1 MNTNAHLTPSSA
13 TVSAHAAASLTLELR
28 EARQAQDA
36 LATLLGR
43 EQAAMAEFLLALSD
57 FDRRR
62 GWELLGHASLFAFL
76 RHGLGLP
83 NGPAFYRMSAV
94 RLLHRFPEIIEP
106 LRDGRLCLT
115 TVAELAKV
123 LTDENRAEVLPR
135 FFRISTRDAQELV
148 AELMPRPS
156 PPMKTVVTAVE
167 RSVVKPSPP
176 LALVEPPETT
186 ADTQRPLA
194 ALPSSL
200 LAPEVAP
207 ANPARG
213 VDRHR
218 EVEPLTAELTRLHLT
233 VSRRLVKK
241 LDVAREGLAHAI
253 PRATTEQVL
262 EAALDLLLEKQAKAR
277 GQVKRPRKTVATAT
291 EASSSTSTTPRN
303 SFPTRREP
311 LYSRNGPPGHIP
323 AVLRR
328 AVWGRDQGRCV
339 WPLDGGG
346 VCGSTHR
353 LEIDHRVPRGLDGE
367 TEEDNLRLLCE
378 RHNKLAA
385 RLAFG
390 ERWMGRYA
398 GARGGSTG
406 PSSS

>member
-1 MNTNAHLTPSSA
+1 MNTNAQPTPSSTA
-13 TVSAHAAASLTLELR
+13 ASAHAAASPSLELR
-28 EARQAQDA
+28 EARQARDT
-36 LATLLGR
+36 LATLLRR
-43 EQAAMAEFLLALSD
+43 EHVAMAEFLLALTD

-76 RHGLGLP
+76 QHGLGLP

-123 LTDENRAEVLPR
+123 LTEENRAEVLPR

-148 AELMPRPS
+148 AELIPRPA
-156 PPMKTVVTAVE
+156 PPMKTVVTAVD
-167 RSVVKPSPP
+167 RGVVKPTPP
-176 LALVEPPETT
+176 LALVAPAETT
-186 ADTQRPLA
+186 ADNQQSLA
-194 ALPSSL
+194 ALPGSL
-200 LAPEVAP
+200 LAPEVTP
-207 ANPARG
+207 ADPARG

-218 EVEPLTAELTRLHLT
+218 EVEPLTAELSRLHLT

-277 GQVKRPRKTVATAT
+277 GQVKRPRKTTAT
-291 EASSSTSTTPRN
+291 VAPTTSRN
-303 SFPTRREP
+303 SSPTRGEP
-311 LYSRNGPPGHIP
+311 LYSRTAPREHIP
-323 AVLRR
+323 ADVRR
-328 AVWGRDQGRCV
+328 AVWERDQGRCV

-353 LEIDHRVPRGLDGE
+353 LEIDHRLPRGLDGE
-367 TEEDNLRLLCE
+367 TEESNLRLLCE

-385 RLAFG
+385 RLEFG
-390 ERWMGRYA
+390 ERWMGRYV
-398 GARGGSTG
+398 GARAGPTG

>member
-1 MNTNAHLTPSSA
+1 
-13 TVSAHAAASLTLELR
+13 
-28 EARQAQDA
+28 
-36 LATLLGR
+36 
-43 EQAAMAEFLLALSD
+43 
-57 FDRRR
+57 
-62 GWELLGHASLFAFL
+62 
-76 RHGLGLP
+76 
-83 NGPAFYRMSAV
+83 MSAV